1 MDLETFEVNQ
11 MSRALQSICGVNPFT
26 HHNSASRIQM
36 NGSHMGQKLVIKGA
50 TEQMISTGMDK
61 EFGKYTLSVDMPC
74 DGIITKRVNKYTVG
88 GFGAESIKRNPE
100 TILFYEREDDKKE
113 IGVISL
119 PTHSSFHPYLGFE
132 YVATNVLKMMK
143 IGDRIEEG
151 TKLLDSPAVGING
164 EYRYG
169 ITLNTA
175 YMSHPAVTDDGVV
188 ICRDV
193 LPRLAFKKYERRTV
207 EWGRKRFPINLYG
220 DDKTYKIFP
229 DIGDMIRPDGALIC
243 LRDQV
248 AGLSPVQMS
257 TKATQV
263 INSYFDKVIYADGA
277 GGRVVDVNVSINCDF
292 TPGSSP
298 MEQQLEKYVSESSK
312 FYKEILAYYNEVKH
326 RRGRDPNISPEFQ
339 VLMRQ
344 ALYATETERGHKVT
358 KQYCNTPIDDF
369 RVEFVI
375 EYEVIPDLGF
385 KLTDL
390 SGGKG
395 VICYIAE
402 PHEMPVD
409 ADGNRA
415 DIIMDSYSR
424 PNRMNMGGLIEH
436 YIGGASRDTRK
447 RICTKLGI
455 ELGDKYAK
463 QKIEDIYYNRRETFD
478 SVWAYL
484 KRYYYIS
491 APKMFEWDEADEE
504 KIERL
509 ATIVSDNLYL
519 YAPAKYAR
527 ELLPVI
533 DALEA
538 EYPQTHSCVTYKG
551 YSGKTVTTERKVRIA
566 PTYWLLLEKIADDG
580 SAVAS
585 GKFQLF
591 GVPAQPSKTDKY
603 ALPWNPKPVKFAG
616 ETELRLIVSYS
627 GVYLAAEF
635 IDMNNS
641 PKTHMHIVDRIF
653 KEKQPTNIT
662 RLVNRNEIPYNG
674 SKSLQLFNHMTTCAG
689 IKMTYRGVNTWSS

>member
-88 GFGAESIKRNPE
+88 GIGAESIKRNPE
-100 TILFYEREDDKKE
+100 TILFYEREDSKKE
-113 IGVISL
+113 IGVIAL

-132 YVATNVLKMMK
+132 YVATNALKMMK

-151 TKLLDSPAVGING
+151 TKLLDSPAIGING

-193 LPRLAFKKYERRTV
+193 LPRLAFKKYERRIV

-220 DDKTYKIFP
+220 DDQNYKIFP
-229 DIGDMIRPDGALIC
+229 DIGDMIRPDGALIG
-243 LRDQV
+243 LRDQI

-263 INSYFDKVIYADGA
+263 INSYFDKIIYADGA

-298 MEQQLEKYVSESSK
+298 MEQQLEKYVAQSSK
-312 FYKEILAYYNEVKH
+312 YYKEILAYYNEVKH
-326 RRGRDPNISPEFQ
+326 RRGRDPHISPEFQ

-447 RICTKLGI
+447 RICNKLDI
-455 ELGDKYAK
+455 PLGDKYAK

-484 KRYYYIS
+484 KRYYYIT

-538 EYPQTHSCVTYKG
+538 EYPQTHSCVTYQG

>member
-88 GFGAESIKRNPE
+88 GIGAESIKRNPE
-100 TILFYEREDDKKE
+100 TILFYEREDSKKE
-113 IGVISL
+113 IGVIAL

-132 YVATNVLKMMK
+132 YVATNALKMMK

-151 TKLLDSPAVGING
+151 TKLLDSPAIGING

-193 LPRLAFKKYERRTV
+193 LPRLAFKKYERRIV

-220 DDKTYKIFP
+220 DDQNYKIFP
-229 DIGDMIRPDGALIC
+229 DIGDMIRPDGALIG
-243 LRDQV
+243 LRDQI

-263 INSYFDKVIYADGA
+263 INSYFDKIIYADGA

-298 MEQQLEKYVSESSK
+298 MEQQLEKYVAQSSK
-312 FYKEILAYYNEVKH
+312 YYKEILAYYNEVKH
-326 RRGRDPNISPEFQ
+326 RRGRDPHISPEFQ

-447 RICTKLGI
+447 RICNKLDI
-455 ELGDKYAK
+455 PLGDKYAK

-484 KRYYYIS
+484 KRYYYIT
-491 APKMFEWDEADEE
+491 APKMSEWDEADEE
-504 KIERL
+504 KIEKKL
-509 ATIVSDNLYL
+509 
-519 YAPAKYAR
+519 
-527 ELLPVI
+527 
-533 DALEA
+533 
-538 EYPQTHSCVTYKG
+538 
-551 YSGKTVTTERKVRIA
+551 
-566 PTYWLLLEKIADDG
+566 
-580 SAVAS
+580 
-585 GKFQLF
+585 
-591 GVPAQPSKTDKY
+591 
-603 ALPWNPKPVKFAG
+603 
-616 ETELRLIVSYS
+616 
-627 GVYLAAEF
+627 
-635 IDMNNS
+635 
-641 PKTHMHIVDRIF
+641 
-653 KEKQPTNIT
+653 
-662 RLVNRNEIPYNG
+662 
-674 SKSLQLFNHMTTCAG
+674 
-689 IKMTYRGVNTWSS
+689 